1 MIQNDLY
8 HVDIFHLGFWIVYQ
22 KYITKRVQGQLVLVL
37 RDDVGVFVYRIY
49 AIISSTIV
57 YSLLSPFYLISLF
70 FQVKQICHRIFN
82 IIIKTSDTKIGIS
95 FVYLSP
101 SSIVQ

>member
-8 HVDIFHLGFWIVYQ
+8 HDDIFHLGFLIVYQ

-37 RDDVGVFVYRIY
+37 RDDVGVFVYRIF

-57 YSLLSPFYLISLF
+57 YSLLSLSL
-70 FQVKQICHRIFN
+70 
-82 IIIKTSDTKIGIS
+82 SLS
-95 FVYLSP
+95 YLSFFKEP
-101 SSIVQ
+101 TRDQINAKNVVEVVL